1 MRQTSRWLKAHGY
14 SCFMF
19 FIRYILQNM
28 VYVGDVLLQRY
39 ITENPRT
46 HRIIENKGQLPRFKG
61 QSSCHHRPGDLREGA
76 RKDQG
81 KLRVQSGGASHR
93 KAKLLIGEN
102 HLRQIRSTLRQ
113 GSDQNQQTRRLAG
126 ALVLLRQNS

>member
-1 MRQTSRWLKAHGY
+1 MRATSPSGLVDARVPALSY
-14 SCFMF
+14 S
-19 FIRYILQNM
+19 YPSNED
-28 VYVGDVLLQRY
+28 Y
-39 ITENPRT
+39 T
-46 HRIIENKGQLPRFKG
+46 HRADRGDPYVQKESGGLCPRFKG
-61 QSSCHHRPGDLREGA
+61 QSSCHHRPGDVREGA

-126 ALVLLRQNS
+126 ALVLCRTLWMERFS